1 MCFIPPLLLDVNTW
15 GMKLREVIDKI
26 TESASVMICYRH
38 FFLTW
43 TTAGLRQPEQ
53 YIILPKRG
61 NQRSV
66 TTVLEGG
73 SRKEVEEFRGRCYY
87 TKN

>member
-38 FFLTW
+38 FFFDLDYG
-43 TTAGLRQPEQ
+43 GLA
-53 YIILPKRG
+53 
-61 NQRSV
+61 SA
-66 TTVLEGG
+66 
-73 SRKEVEEFRGRCYY
+73 
-87 TKN
+87 